1 MNFLP
6 VVASDFVTALCNT
19 NSDELRPRIVL
30 LTLLL
35 LDLGA
40 KVAETRDTDFQL
52 EVTLAVVRTLHSCKG
67 DSLVHLFR
75 LFQGAPEAR
84 EDLEVQPEPKDKTK
98 SEEKHRLMISLQVA
112 SLQEA
117 AWPSG

>member
-1 MNFLP
+1 M
-6 VVASDFVTALCNT
+6 VASDFVTALCNT
-19 NSDELRPRIVL
+19 NPDELRPRIVL

-35 LDLGA
+35 MDLVA
-40 KVAETRDTDFQL
+40 KAAETRDTGFQL
-52 EVTLAVVRTLHSCKG
+52 EVTLAVAWTLHSCKG

-98 SEEKHRLMISLQVA
+98 SKEKHRLVISLQVA
-112 SLQEA
+112 S
-117 AWPSG
+117 P